1 MVTTTELYCMTITF
15 ETRVHNSINYL
26 NPNGQMFDAQM
37 VTIPEILTEQSVT
50 KI

>member
-1 MVTTTELYCMTITF
+1 MGD
-15 ETRVHNSINYL
+15 HNFWNQSPQL
-26 NPNGQMFDAQM
+26 NQLNGQMFDAQM